1 MDTVTAS
8 NIALAMLRPAVVRE
22 HYITGAVSKKRNHD
36 VDLHVVG
43 ILLGTS
49 FVESMDLLR
58 SSIRSYG
65 AVSVE
70 SSLSVGEIAMC
81 MLSSPGYLMRD
92 INVVYCSKTNSFFR
106 SMWRVIDNRRA
117 ISDGVGTAIAS
128 VLGGRCV
135 AGFQRETGMVTAMSS
150 LGGCNGRR
158 YFADEVRYLMS
169 FPDVPSEG
177 HAVPAFMLDT
187 SDYECD
193 TYETYQELFS
203 SAFPHYH
210 F

>member
-1 MDTVTAS
+1 M
-8 NIALAMLRPAVVRE
+8 VRG
-22 HYITGAVSKKRNHD
+22 HDITGAVSKKSNDD
-36 VDLHVVG
+36 VDLHVLD

-58 SSIRSYG
+58 SSIRSCG

-81 MLSSPGYLMRD
+81 MLSAPGYLMRD
-92 INVVYCSKTNSFFR
+92 INVVYSSMTNSFFR

-117 ISDGVGTAIAS
+117 IRDGVGTAIAS

-169 FPDVPSEG
+169 FPDVPSVG
-177 HAVPAFMLDT
+177 HAVPVFMLDT

-193 TYETYQELFS
+193 TSETNQELFS
-203 SAFPHYH
+203 SAFPLYV